1 MNLATMTRV
10 AASLR
15 CAAVLA
21 RCREYLGGR
30 DGGAVSLM
38 FAVSASVMMGALSIS
53 IDLGRYAISQARMQ
67 SALDAANLAASVDVG
82 HYGNTS
88 CPTSQTAWQSDALAY
103 YNTNMPGGYLNLLL
117 SSSNFTAT
125 CTNNPSSA
133 GGGQLVQLSATGE
146 LPLMMPAFL
155 ASNNTG
161 TSSSST
167 GSSGNQDMQVA
178 ATDQVMR
185 IPQSQLELALVLD
198 NTGSMAETPSG
209 GNANT
214 TSQSKIY
221 GLRNAATNLVAD
233 LFSQES
239 TGVSTYY
246 IGIVPF
252 ASTVN
257 VGLAPP
263 WTGSNGTTISAALSP
278 GSWLQQTFSYNS
290 NGVSMTGTPTV
301 SLNNNLGEWTWN
313 GNGWGGCAAEPRDS
327 NGNLA
332 ALAYAPSAT
341 AASSSTSSSTSTYLP
356 FTPYYYNVPPAGLNI
371 YTGNGYG
378 YGYGQSSC
386 TTSTMTGVSS
396 TTTWLSSSGSEAT
409 CSSSSSAIP
418 VSVWKQMSA
427 GTSSNGYP
435 LNQNNLCIG
444 TPVTF
449 LTNDQTQLD
458 NAIAAM
464 QPAGSTIIPLGLL
477 WGWRMLSSAWAGTWN
492 QRSGITT
499 GLPMSENTI
508 GLQRVLIMMTD
519 GENDVSSAT
528 VPGQE
533 VTYFNGLSGSG
544 TNSLHA
550 PSVPSSNYSSGTLA
564 TGTINI
570 NDINSY
576 QAAVCSAIKA
586 SGVTIYTVAF
596 GTEAAANTTLQACA
610 SPGDYYSASSNTAL
624 NTIFQQIAS
633 NIGMLRLVK

>member
-1 MNLATMTRV
+1 MAR
-10 AASLR
+10 AAARLR
-15 CAAVLA
+15 CAAVPA
-21 RCREYLGGR
+21 RCREHGGGR
-30 DGGAVSLM
+30 NGGAVSLM
-38 FAVSASVMMGALSIS
+38 FAVSASVMLGALSMS

-82 HYGNTS
+82 HYGNTI

-103 YNTNMPGGYLNLLL
+103 YSTNMPAGYLDLLL
-117 SSSNFTAT
+117 SSNNFTAT
-125 CTNNPSSA
+125 CANNSASA

-155 ASNNTG
+155 VSNNTG
-161 TSSSST
+161 TSSGPT
-167 GSSGNQDMQVA
+167 GSSGNQDMQVS
-178 ATDQVMR
+178 ATDEVMR
-185 IPQSQLELALVLD
+185 IPQAELELALVVD

-209 GNANT
+209 GNAST
-214 TSQSKIY
+214 ASQSKIY

-263 WTGSNGTTISAALSP
+263 WTGSNGTTISAALSS
-278 GSWLQQTFSYNS
+278 GSWLNQTFSYNS
-290 NGVSMTGTPTV
+290 TGVSMSGTPTV
-301 SLNNNLGEWTWN
+301 SLNSNLGEWAWN
-313 GNGWGGCAAEPRDS
+313 GSGWGGCAAEPHDS

-332 ALAYAPSAT
+332 ALAYAPSVS
-341 AASSSTSSSTSTYLP
+341 AASMSTSSSTSTYLP

-371 YTGNGYG
+371 YTGTGRN
-378 YGYGQSSC
+378 SC
-386 TTSTMTGVSS
+386 MTSTMTGVSS
-396 TTTWLSSSGSEAT
+396 TTTWLNASGQEAT
-409 CSSSSSAIP
+409 CSSTSSTLP
-418 VSVWKQMSA
+418 VSVWKQTSA

-477 WGWRMLSSAWAGTWN
+477 WGWRMLSSSWAGTWK

-499 GLPMSENTI
+499 QLPMSENTV

-519 GENDVSSAT
+519 GENDVSSAS

-550 PSVPSSNYSSGTLA
+550 PSVASSNYSSGTLA

-570 NDINSY
+570 NDINSF
-576 QAAVCSAIKA
+576 QAAACSAIKA
-586 SGVTIYTVAF
+586 SGITIYTIAF

-624 NTIFQQIAS
+624 NSIFQQIAS
-633 NIGMLRLVK
+633 NIGMLQLVK